1 MMSTK
6 RSTMPINPI
15 ISDIKVA
22 IQKKNFPTIVMWN
35 RLEGSPRTHD
45 FDRALKA
52 EVRDAIWMLTK
63 QWQMGEFK
71 ADDAGSPVFAKVHLK
86 TSELNRFRASDQV
99 EKEFDE
105 EMPLEVR
112 AEQQY
117 IPFQRG
123 GRTMSLDLRMQIGS
137 YWMKLLRKNNLN
149 YPAEYIRLYR
159 FDLPAQSRDRAEI
172 YAHKGVWQQY
182 SAMSRRAMDGYLLL
196 DHIQSGGKASDGVVL
211 LNPGDAV
218 LLDGLGDKLVSWYL
232 TLFTQPAGT
241 DELSWIPPRLEYSFE
256 TSSISGESA
265 KKLVAES
272 YHGGRPDW
280 YAFDISE
287 KQIEDSGIDPANY
300 TDSFIPARV
309 AFDGMPNTRWW
320 KFEDG
325 KTDLGDVKPDTTD
338 LAKLLL
344 VEFGL
349 VYANDWFLTPF
360 VLPKGSLA
368 EIKGLMVTNNFGE
381 NTWITASERP
391 GNALDAWSMYKMHSP
406 AQDNHILLAPVAPK
420 VHDGQPLEEIVF
432 IRDEMANMVW
442 GIETKVPTILGRSEK
457 GSELALQTRAFHQGI
472 VEKNK
477 KPPAVPYAA
486 PIAYLAMTDVP
497 ENWIPFVPVHK
508 KNDNRETQLQRASM
522 LRIIEGD
529 DPNLK
534 PDKVKPMTTLLRE
547 GLENKPAPL
556 PYYVHEEEVPRA
568 GVCVK
573 KQFRRTRWLNG
584 SVFTWLAIRRNT
596 GRGEGSSGLGFD
608 MIVESPKEK
617 K

>member
-1 MMSTK
+1 
-6 RSTMPINPI
+6 
-15 ISDIKVA
+15 
-22 IQKKNFPTIVMWN
+22 
-35 RLEGSPRTHD
+35 
-45 FDRALKA
+45 
-52 EVRDAIWMLTK
+52 
-63 QWQMGEFK
+63 
-71 ADDAGSPVFAKVHLK
+71 
-86 TSELNRFRASDQV
+86 
-99 EKEFDE
+99 
-105 EMPLEVR
+105 
-112 AEQQY
+112 
-117 IPFQRG
+117 
-123 GRTMSLDLRMQIGS
+123 
-137 YWMKLLRKNNLN
+137 
-149 YPAEYIRLYR
+149 
-159 FDLPAQSRDRAEI
+159 
-172 YAHKGVWQQY
+172 
-182 SAMSRRAMDGYLLL
+182 
-196 DHIQSGGKASDGVVL
+196 
-211 LNPGDAV
+211 
-218 LLDGLGDKLVSWYL
+218 
-232 TLFTQPAGT
+232 
-241 DELSWIPPRLEYSFE
+241 
-256 TSSISGESA
+256 
-265 KKLVAES
+265 
-272 YHGGRPDW
+272 
-280 YAFDISE
+280 
-287 KQIEDSGIDPANY
+287 
-300 TDSFIPARV
+300 
-309 AFDGMPNTRWW
+309 
-320 KFEDG
+320 
-325 KTDLGDVKPDTTD
+325 
-338 LAKLLL
+338 
-344 VEFGL
+344 
-349 VYANDWFLTPF
+349 
-360 VLPKGSLA
+360 
-368 EIKGLMVTNNFGE
+368 
-381 NTWITASERP
+381 
-391 GNALDAWSMYKMHSP
+391 MYKMHSP